1 MDIVKYLNYKISFY
15 KILLL
20 FWGFFWLLN
29 GMDKFFNGTFVP
41 NPNPYAT
48 KSIIYN
54 MDGEQVYKIQPVEPY
69 GWFGV
74 NRDAKMVGYFKRINL
89 PKWLAIFSLY
99 TIATIESILGVSLLL
114 VLVLGKIHSDWNRL
128 NMKLVMGI
136 FFAFSI
142 FDILFGDRMELWE
155 HGTFL
160 ILATIHYIY
169 FLFAMP
175 GETFDMLKEDLYKK
189 TKKQLSE

>member
-1 MDIVKYLNYKISFY
+1 MKIIKYLNHKISFY

-20 FWGFFWLLN
+20 FWGLFWLLN
-29 GMDKFFNGTFVP
+29 GMDKFFNGSFVP
-41 NPNPYAT
+41 NPSSYAT
-48 KSIIYN
+48 KSIIYD
-54 MDGEQVYKIQPVEPY
+54 MDGKKLYKVQPVEPY

-74 NRDAKMVGYFKRINL
+74 NRDAKMVGYFKRLNL
-89 PKWLAIFSLY
+89 SKWLALTSLY
-99 TIATIESILGVSLLL
+99 TIATIETILGISLLL
-114 VLVLGKIHSDWNRL
+114 VLLFGKIHSDWNRL
-128 NMKLVMGI
+128 NMKIIIGI

-169 FLFAMP
+169 FLFAIP
-175 GETFDMLKEDLYKK
+175 GETFDTLRENLYRK
-189 TKKQLSE
+189 TKEISK

>member
-1 MDIVKYLNYKISFY
+1 
-15 KILLL
+15 
-20 FWGFFWLLN
+20 
-29 GMDKFFNGTFVP
+29 
-41 NPNPYAT
+41 
-48 KSIIYN
+48 
-54 MDGEQVYKIQPVEPY
+54 
-69 GWFGV
+69 
-74 NRDAKMVGYFKRINL
+74 MVGYFKRINL